1 MHLSIHPNNWS
12 YWERKSFS
20 READLAI
27 IGCGIVGLNAGIRF
41 LENSP
46 KAKVIIL
53 ERGLSPDGA
62 STKNAGFAC
71 FGSPGEL
78 LDDLKNAPLEEVF
91 ALFKR
96 RYDGIF
102 ALRKRLDAE
111 DFGWTPSGGFE
122 IFNEANLQDFPS
134 INQLEEINRE
144 IYKCIGIHDYFQI
157 ADEEISEH
165 GLINLPH
172 LIKTQHESLLN
183 PVKMIQALI
192 KKFYSLGGN
201 IFFGMDVTQWIE
213 DELNV
218 KILCKNSAQFLAK
231 KLLIAVNGFAK
242 QLIPDIALN
251 AARNMVICIR
261 PSNALLLKG
270 AYHYHHGYVYF
281 RPVED
286 GVLIGG
292 GRHQDLEN
300 EYTDEIQINQKI
312 YRYLVQFAEQH
323 ILGNQKYE
331 IIDQWVGIMGLGP
344 VKKPIILMQTPR
356 VGVSVRMGGMGV
368 AIGTLVGNDAAEMLL

>member
-1 MHLSIHPNNWS
+1 MHHTIHSNNWS
-12 YWERKSFS
+12 YWERKSFYA
-20 READLAI
+20 EVDLTI
-27 IGCGIVGLNAGIRF
+27 LGCGIVGLNAGISF

-46 KAKVIIL
+46 AAKVIIL
-53 ERGLSPDGA
+53 ERGLRPDGA

-78 LDDLKNAPLEEVF
+78 IDDLKNSTVEEVF

-102 ALRKRLDAE
+102 ALRKRLGAE
-111 DFGWTPSGGFE
+111 YFGWNPSGGYE
-122 IFNEANLQDFPS
+122 IFNALNVEDYPKL
-134 INQLEEINRE
+134 NQLEEINRE

-157 ADEEISEH
+157 ADEEINEH
-165 GLINLPH
+165 GLINVTH

-183 PVKMIQALI
+183 PEQMIHALI
-192 KKFYSLGGN
+192 KKFYSLGGK
-201 IFFGMDVTQWIE
+201 IFFGMEVSQWFEE
-213 DELNV
+213 DLNV
-218 KILCKNSAQFLAK
+218 KIICKNNAQFLAK

-242 QLIPDIALN
+242 QLIHDIAVN

-261 PSNALLLKG
+261 PTLALQLKG

-281 RPVED
+281 RPVDD

-300 EYTDEIQINQKI
+300 EYTDEIQINQNI
-312 YRYLVQFAEQH
+312 YQYLIRFAEQH
-323 ILGNQKYE
+323 ILGDQKYE

-344 VKKPIILMQTPR
+344 VKKPIIQMHSPR
-356 VGVSVRMGGMGV
+356 VGISVRMGGMGV
-368 AIGTLVGNDAAEMLL
+368 AIGTLVGNEAAEMLR